1 MKLFLLSLPWA
12 SHSGQG
18 FLLSVKVTQ
27 SCLTFCDPMDY
38 TVHGIL
44 QPRIL
49 EWIAFPSP
57 RDLPNPGIQP
67 RSPALQADSLPTELF
82 HLLQL
87 LNCVQLFATLW
98 TVTHQAL
105 SVGFSRQEYRSGL
118 PFPLPKKFVG
128 MSAMGLNKVSFT
140 MSPNST
146 IEI

>member
-1 MKLFLLSLPWA
+1 MEFSRPEYWSGSFSLLQGIFPTQGSNLGLPHHRQILYQL
-12 SHSGQG
+12 SHKRS
-18 FLLSVKVTQ
+18 
-27 SCLTFCDPMDY
+27 
-38 TVHGIL
+38 
-44 QPRIL
+44 PRIL
-49 EWIAFPSP
+49 EWVA
-57 RDLPNPGIQP
+57 DLPIPGIEP
-67 RSPALQADSLPTELF
+67 GSPALQADSLPTELF